1 MRLLRVI
8 ILLLLAGFVGLA
20 VYAYVG
26 DMSAD
31 PQPMR
36 VPVQLDMGQPATTP
50 APAAEPAADG
60 AAAPDTAAP
69 ETAAPDTAAAD
80 ATAPATA
87 AETAPD
93 AAPAPEGNADASLD

>member
-31 PQPMR
+31 PHPMR

-50 APAAEPAADG
+50 APAAEPAPDG

-69 ETAAPDTAAAD
+69 ETAAPYTAAAAAD
-80 ATAPATA
+80 ATA

>member
-36 VPVQLDMGQPATTP
+36 VPVQLDMGQPAAMP

-80 ATAPATA
+80 TTA